1 MGIITSVADM
11 ADSIVKRI
19 LPEKA
24 SESDILGAKTLIEK
38 AVQDRE
44 SLLLASQ
51 RDIILAEATSDS
63 WLTKNWRP
71 LLMLL
76 ITFII
81 FNNYVIYPY
90 LSLFTSKAVVLPLPD
105 DLWQLMKI
113 GVGGYVVGRSA
124 EKTVQ
129 LLKGK

>member
-81 FNNYVIYPY
+81 FNNFVIYPY

>member
-90 LSLFTSKAVVLPLPD
+90 LSLFAASYL
-105 DLWQLMKI
+105 
-113 GVGGYVVGRSA
+113 
-124 EKTVQ
+124 
-129 LLKGK
+129 